1 MSTPYIRKAYFVFF
15 SFFFFYIL
23 LDEKVCKKTDSN
35 RWPCKEKVGTCYPTF
50 NRVDFYLLLASTLNT
65 HYAAMPLNCFFHLP
79 QHFVPPRFVP
89 VLALPSGGM
98 VCPLTENR
106 LSSKSKNRESSYKA
120 VAMVQ
125 ALFASLN
132 VTGLKTILSKS
143 FFSDNRQKS
152 SCPFLGRG
160 G

>member
-98 VCPLTENR
+98 VCHTCSCAWNIH
-106 LSSKSKNRESSYKA
+106 
-120 VAMVQ
+120 
-125 ALFASLN
+125 
-132 VTGLKTILSKS
+132 VTYMTLLWHTGAELIILSFKCYKLS
-143 FFSDNRQKS
+143 
-152 SCPFLGRG
+152 
-160 G
+160 